1 MALDKVIMPKASTL
15 YVCVSELATC
25 QQGCDKHVCETRGR
39 SQEHKKWNEDDGG
52 D

>member
-15 YVCVSELATC
+15 YVCVSALATC
-25 QQGCDKHVCETRGR
+25 QQACDKHVCETRGR